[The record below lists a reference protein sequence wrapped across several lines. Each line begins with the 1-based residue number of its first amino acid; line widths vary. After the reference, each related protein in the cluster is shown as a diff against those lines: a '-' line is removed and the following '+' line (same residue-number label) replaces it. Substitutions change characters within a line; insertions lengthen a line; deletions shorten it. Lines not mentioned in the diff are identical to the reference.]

1 MNITVLAGG
10 VSPEREVSLSSG
22 SLIANALAENGHR
35 VLLLDLALGYPDL
48 PSDPTTLF
56 GCAKDRRYFIGATE
70 PNPDYLLRA
79 RKDGAVMGPHVAEI
93 CALSDAVFLAL
104 HGGAGENGQVQAM
117 LDCIGVPY
125 TGSGYDGSLLAMDKD
140 LTKRL
145 LRDAGV
151 PTPEWALCESDEIN
165 IDEWIA
171 KVGFPCVVKPA
182 DGGSS
187 IGVSF
192 AGTREKLVAAI
203 ERAKKYSRRLL
214 VERKIVGRELTVG
227 ILGVRVLPPVEMIP
241 KEGFYDY
248 RNKYAGTTEE
258 LCPAPISEEV
268 NKRLSEYAS
277 RAFRILRLR
286 GYARF
291 DFLLDKE
298 ERLWCLE
305 ANTLPGMTPTSLF
318 PREAAALGISY
329 RALCETLLQ
338 MALNG

>member
-10 VSPEREVSLSSG
+10 NSPEREVSLSSG

-35 VLLLDLALGYPDL
+35 VLLLDLAVGCPDL
-48 PSDPTTLF
+48 PSDPMTLF
-56 GCAKDRRYFIGATE
+56 GCASDRRYSIKPTE
-70 PNPDYLLRA
+70 PDPGWLQTRT
-79 RKDGAVMGPHVAEI
+79 GSAVIGTHVAEI
-93 CALSDAVFLAL
+93 CALSDVVFLAL

-117 LDCIGVPY
+117 LDCLGVPY
-125 TGSGYDGSLLAMDKD
+125 TGSDYDGSLLAMEKD

-151 PTPEWALCESDEIN
+151 PTPAWALCDSDETDV
-165 IDEWIA
+165 DELIA
-171 KVGFPCVVKPA
+171 KVGLPCVVKPA

-187 IGVSF
+187 IGVFF
-192 AGTREKLVAAI
+192 AETRKELISALK
-203 ERAKKYSRRLL
+203 RADRYSRRLL
-214 VERKIVGRELTVG
+214 VERKIKGRELTVG
-227 ILGVRVLPPVEMIP
+227 ILGVRVLPPVEIIP

-258 LCPAPISEEV
+258 LCPAPIPEEV
-268 NKRLSEYAS
+268 SRKLSEYAR
-277 RAFRILRLR
+277 RAFRTLRLR

-291 DFLLDKE
+291 DFLLDE
-298 ERLWCLE
+298 EEQLWCLE

-329 RALCETLLQ
+329 RALCETLLR
-338 MALNG
+338 MALDG